1 MKKQETKKFKVLVE
15 CEMKYRVGDTDT
27 DDEFAKNSDFAK
39 ISTEIIQDVLK
50 ENADNIKILSVKE
63 QKEEKL

>member
-1 MKKQETKKFKVLVE
+1 MKKQKTKKFKVLIE
-15 CEMKYRVGDTDT
+15 CEMEYSVGDVDT
-27 DDEFAKNSDFAK
+27 DDDFARDGDFTK